1 MPRPFEE
8 TLEVLNR
15 ALEEMGALVAH
26 SIHRSVLSLA
36 EKNEDYAHQVLRDES
51 RVDRMEIQIDDMAAS
66 IIAREQ
72 PVARDMRFVITAI
85 KIDTDLERMG
95 DLAVNIAE
103 RSLSLMRQPNLP
115 VSIDLT
121 RLSSLVETMV
131 LKCLEAFVG
140 RDARIARD
148 ILASDDKIDELRN
161 EMQRDLIEL
170 MKHDTECVQRAL
182 DHLFIARS
190 LERIA
195 DHATNI
201 AEEIIFLVQGVT
213 VRHQSA
219 RTEALSS
226 A

>member
-1 MPRPFEE
+1 VPRPFEE
-8 TLEVLNR
+8 ILELLKR

-26 SIHRSVLSLA
+26 SIHRSVLSLT
-36 EKNEDYAHQVLRDES
+36 EKNEDYANQVLRDEA

-148 ILASDDKIDELRN
+148 ILDSDDKIDELRN

-170 MKHDTECVQRAL
+170 MKRDTECVQRAL

-190 LERIA
+190 LQRIA

-201 AEEIIFLVQGVT
+201 AEDVIFLVQGVN
-213 VRHQSA
+213 VRHRSA
-219 RTEALSS
+219 QPEALSR

>member
-1 MPRPFEE
+1 VPRPFEE
-8 TLEVLNR
+8 ILELLKR

-26 SIHRSVLSLA
+26 SIHRSVLSLT
-36 EKNEDYAHQVLRDES
+36 EKNEDYANQVLRDEA

-148 ILASDDKIDELRN
+148 ILDSDDKIDELRN
-161 EMQRDLIEL
+161 EMQRELIEL
-170 MKHDTECVQRAL
+170 MKRDTECVQRAL

-190 LERIA
+190 LQRIA

-201 AEEIIFLVQGVT
+201 AEDVIFLVQGVN
-213 VRHQSA
+213 VRHRSA
-219 RTEALSS
+219 QPEALSR

>member
-8 TLEVLNR
+8 ILELLKR

-26 SIHRSVLSLA
+26 SIHRSVLSLT
-36 EKNEDYAHQVLRDES
+36 EKNEDYANQVLRDEA

-148 ILASDDKIDELRN
+148 ILDSDDKIDELRN

-170 MKHDTECVQRAL
+170 MKRDTECVQRAL

-190 LERIA
+190 LQRIA

-201 AEEIIFLVQGVT
+201 AEDVIFLVQGVN
-213 VRHQSA
+213 VRHRSA
-219 RTEALSS
+219 QPEALSR